1 MSGAGVGPE
10 VTVFVPAK
18 VNLDLRVGPLRPDG
32 YHSLSTVYH
41 AVDILDEVTVRPAE
55 DWSVEVEGA
64 HAHRVPSDSDNLALR
79 AARLLAEQAGD
90 DGTVGPVAIRISK
103 SIPVAG
109 GMAGGSADAAAAL
122 VACDELWGLGCTRAH
137 LEEIAARLGSD
148 VGFLLTGGTALGS
161 QRGEHVAPVLTQG
174 SFHWVFVLSD
184 EGLSTPECFAEL
196 DRLRADEEVPEPEP
210 PAELLA
216 ALRLGDVR
224 AVAAHLGNDMQQ
236 AALSLRPSLSRARE
250 VGLQHGALAA
260 LVSGSGP
267 TVALLT
273 DSRTAA
279 LDLMVALSA
288 EGVGDAVV
296 HARGPAPG
304 AHVVRTTGC
313 ALR

>member
-1 MSGAGVGPE
+1 MSGRGAGPE

-18 VNLDLRVGPLRPDG
+18 VNLDLRVGPMRDDG

-41 AVDILDEVTVRPAE
+41 AVDLIDEITVRPAD

-64 HAHRVPSDSDNLALR
+64 YADRVPHGGENLALR
-79 AARLLAEQAGD
+79 AAQLLAAEAGD

-109 GMAGGSADAAAAL
+109 GMAGGSADAAATL

-137 LEEIAARLGSD
+137 LEDIAARLGSD

-174 SFHWVFVLSD
+174 SFHWVFALSD
-184 EGLSTPECFAEL
+184 EGLSTPACFAEL
-196 DRLRADEEVPEPEP
+196 DRLRGDAEVPEPGP
-210 PAELLA
+210 PAELLV
-216 ALRLGDVR
+216 ALRTGDVR
-224 AVAAHLGNDMQQ
+224 KVAARLGNDMQQ
-236 AALSLRPSLSRARE
+236 AALSLRPDLARVRE
-250 VGLQHGALAA
+250 VGLEHGALAA

-267 TVALLT
+267 TVAFLT
-273 DSRTAA
+273 ESRTAA

-288 EGVGDAVV
+288 EAVGDAVV

-304 AHVVRTTGC
+304 AHVVRTSGC